1 MYNKNIVIVGG
12 GTVGMLTGIH
22 LEKIFP
28 EDKII
33 ILELRP
39 KFTRKQI
46 ILINQESRGL
56 LPQKVLQD
64 IWGVKGHQKG
74 CYVLAPNKDKWAR
87 CYAGKLPLASVE
99 LKTLEK
105 SMYSY
110 IQKYTDILYLKP
122 NFEKANIK
130 LYKNKPI
137 IEFEGEEIY
146 YDILIGSD
154 GANSWT
160 AKNFNI
166 ERIPITN
173 KKIYGLV
180 ANINKRSNKKS
191 KSIGYYNK
199 PSEEHIEIVNY
210 ENPQNDWRF
219 FRRRPNGFYMGLI
232 INQKEYDN
240 LLNKNLTATVI
251 NRIKKICEY
260 TKEKCDIKIKDIS
273 IFPVEPSYLSKIR
286 IKGPENKD
294 IFFIGDAL
302 VSTHYFTGSGLNIG
316 FSSIKI
322 LESLLKLEKSYS
334 EYDKEQMKN
343 INTVKE
349 KVMAMI

>member
-12 GTVGMLTGIH
+12 GTVGMLIAIH

-28 EDKII
+28 DDKII
-33 ILELRP
+33 VLELTP
-39 KFTRKQI
+39 NFTRKQI

-56 LPQKVLQD
+56 LPQKVSQD
-64 IWGVKGHQKG
+64 IWGIKGQQKG
-74 CYVLAPNKDKWAR
+74 Y
-87 CYAGKLPLASVE
+87 YADKLPLVSVE

-110 IQKYTDILYLKP
+110 IKKYTDILYLKP
-122 NFEKANIK
+122 NSRKANIK

-137 IEFEGEEIY
+137 IEFEDEEIY
-146 YDILIGSD
+146 YDILIASD

-180 ANINKRSNKKS
+180 ANISKKSKSKS

-210 ENPQNDWRF
+210 ENSQNDWRF
-219 FRRRPNGFYMGLI
+219 FRKRPNGFYIGLI
-232 INQKEYDN
+232 IDQKEYEN
-240 LLNKNLTATVI
+240 LLNKNLSATVI
-251 NRIKKICEY
+251 KRINKICEY
-260 TKEKCDIKIKDIS
+260 TKETCNIKIKDIS

-286 IKGPENKD
+286 IKGPENTD

-302 VSTHYFTGSGLNIG
+302 VSTQYFTGSGLNIG
-316 FSSIKI
+316 FSSVKLLI
-322 LESLLKLEKSYS
+322 SLLKSEKSYS
-334 EYDKEQMKN
+334 EYDKEQIKN
-343 INTVKE
+343 INKIKE
-349 KVMAMI
+349 KVIAII

>member
-1 MYNKNIVIVGG
+1 MNNKNIVIIGG
-12 GTVGMLTGIH
+12 GAVGMLTGIH

-28 EDKII
+28 EYKII

-39 KFTRKQI
+39 NFTRKQI
-46 ILINQESRGL
+46 VLINQESRGL

-64 IWGVKGHQKG
+64 IWGIKGQQKG

-110 IQKYTDILYLKP
+110 IKKYTDILYLKP
-122 NFEKANIK
+122 NFGKANIK

-137 IEFEGEEIY
+137 IEFEDEEIY
-146 YDILIGSD
+146 YDILIASD

-166 ERIPITN
+166 ERVPITN

-180 ANINKRSNKKS
+180 ANISKKS

-199 PSEEHIEIVNY
+199 PSDEHIKIVNY

-219 FRRRPNGFYMGLI
+219 FRRRPNGFYIGLI
-232 INQKEYDN
+232 IDQKEYEN
-240 LLNKNLTATVI
+240 LLNKNLSANVI
-251 NRIKKICEY
+251 KRINKICEY
-260 TKEKCDIKIKDIS
+260 TKETCNIKIKDIN
-273 IFPVEPSYLSKIR
+273 IFPVEPSYLSKLR
-286 IKGPENKD
+286 IKGPENTD

-302 VSTHYFTGSGLNIG
+302 VSTHYFTGSGLNMG
-316 FSSIKI
+316 FSSVK
-322 LESLLKLEKSYS
+322 LLVSLLKMEKSYL
-334 EYDKEQMKN
+334 EYDKEQIKN
-343 INTVKE
+343 INTIKE
-349 KVMAMI
+349 KVMAII